1 MVSNAV
7 AKFREFAAELKIDNQ
22 LIDRIESDFIRL

>member
-7 AKFREFAAELKIDNQ
+7 AKFREFAAELKIDEH
-22 LIDRIESDFIRL
+22 LIDSIKSDFAKV